1 MREARTGTPMRSASQ
16 TTFAPPS
23 MRELMTIA
31 WLDARSFSAR
41 AWETLP
47 SQR

>member
-23 MRELMTIA
+23 MRELITMT
-31 WLDARSFSAR
+31 WLEASQRSAC
-41 AWETLP
+41 ACGTLP